1 MSNQSLVQSVDDLLP
16 QTQCRQCGFDGCRAY
31 ATAIVNDQAP
41 INRCA
46 PGGAAGI
53 ARLASLLERPIL
65 ELDPE
70 YGHEVP
76 FAVARIR
83 AEDCIGCAWC
93 TKVCPTAAIAGSP
106 KHLHGVITDDCT
118 GCSLCLAACPMDC
131 IDMVENG
138 RIWTTAD
145 AHRARELYRANQTR
159 RQARQDSEKARLD
172 GLRQPQGKKSLLI
185 ADIMAKVRQG
195 HPGSKKENHDV

>member
-1 MSNQSLVQSVDDLLP
+1 MSTLSLIRSVDDLLP
-16 QTQCRQCGFDGCRAY
+16 QTQCRQCGFEGCRAY
-31 ATAIVNDQAP
+31 ATAIVNDRTP

-53 ARLASLLERPIL
+53 ARLAALLERPL
-65 ELDPE
+65 VDLDPE

-106 KHLHGVITDDCT
+106 KHLHGVIEEDCT

-131 IDMVENG
+131 IDMLENG
-138 RIWTTAD
+138 HVWDTED
-145 AHRARELYRANQTR
+145 AHRARARFDAAEARRAA
-159 RQARQDSEKARLD
+159 RQAAEKARLES
-172 GLRQPQGKKSLLI
+172 LRRPAGTKSSLI
-185 ADIMAKVRQG
+185 ADIMARAHRANSAQQ
-195 HPGSKKENHDV
+195 